1 MHIKQLI
8 IPCLCAFATPCL
20 AQNGFVIT
28 CESPHLVENAKAYVY
43 NQEIPQKAPGFVL
56 AEGTV
61 THGKLR
67 LEGHTDY
74 PVMAMIAINTDTVA
88 VKDWGVIPRI
98 SADFVVDNAEYK
110 AEIQKEGEKKALNL
124 TITSDCP
131 EQQRYMQFEK
141 EMAPFANA
149 YSDALRAKWG
159 GDMEFTEENIAKAD
173 ERIDKAE
180 ARQDSAEMAYMA
192 RHTGETLAAY
202 LAVKHLKGVYQYT
215 PEEIDAIERAAGTTS
230 DTARTARLQ
239 KALQRAR
246 KYALG
251 APYSDFEVTDSAGAT
266 RKFSSLVPAGK
277 PLLVDIWASWCG
289 PCRSAIPQVRALH
302 EKYGDKLDIVSVS
315 VDEKRADWLKAL
327 QEEQMPWSQWKAPRE
342 QLAVLAD
349 KYGVEFI
356 PFVFVV
362 HEGKIAAYGHPKAL
376 NEKIA
381 RMIDGKAAL

>member
-8 IPCLCAFATPCL
+8 IPCLWAFATPCL

-110 AEIQKEGEKKALNL
+110 AFIQKEGEKQLNL
-124 TITSDCP
+124 TITSKCL
-131 EQQRYMQFEK
+131 EQQRYEQYEK
-141 EMAPFANA
+141 EIAPFAKA
-149 YSDALRAKWG
+149 YSDALMAKWG
-159 GDMEFTEENIAKAD
+159 DEMESTEENIDKAD
-173 ERIDKAE
+173 KRIDDAE

-192 RHTGETLAAY
+192 RHTGETLATY
-202 LAVKHLKGVYQYT
+202 LAVKHLAGVYQYSQ
-215 PEEIDAIERAAGTTS
+215 EEIDDIERAAGTTP
-230 DTARTARLQ
+230 DTARAARLQ

-246 KYALG
+246 KHALG
-251 APYSDFEVTDSAGAT
+251 TPFSDFEMVDSIGAK
-266 RKFSSLVPAGK
+266 RMFSSLVPQDK
-277 PLLVDIWASWCG
+277 PVLVDIWASWCG
-289 PCRSAIPQVRALH
+289 PCRSAIPKVRALH
-302 EKYGDKLDIVSVS
+302 EKYGDKLDVLSIS
-315 VDEKRADWLKAL
+315 VDEKRADWIKAM
-327 QEEQMPWSQWKAPRE
+327 QEEQMPWSQWLVPSE
-342 QLAVLAD
+342 QMGILAD

-362 HEGKIAAYGHPKAL
+362 HEGKIAAFGHPKTLDA
-376 NEKIA
+376 KIA
-381 RMIDGKAAL
+381 RMIGEINQ